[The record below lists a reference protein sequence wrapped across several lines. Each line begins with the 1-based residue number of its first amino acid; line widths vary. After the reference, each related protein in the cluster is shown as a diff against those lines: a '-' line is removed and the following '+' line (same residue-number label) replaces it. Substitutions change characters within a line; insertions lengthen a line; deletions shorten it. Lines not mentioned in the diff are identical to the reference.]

1 MFSLC
6 VSIWPGSPVLF
17 IYLCPHGFPKSTAFC
32 FSRKGWWS
40 SLSSPRFPIATLS
53 FTCLFSKSP
62 SPLSA
67 QQLYFL
73 GMSRDGRARSGTHPP
88 AMWLRG
94 IHKSLKNVLRGR
106 TDNYLQWKNWV
117 RAGESSGHPLPVG
130 TRDASGRRWQVRWTL
145 VRGSEG
151 ERWETEP
158 TWYFCTSVYLLCLPG
173 YFF

>member
-1 MFSLC
+1 M
-6 VSIWPGSPVLF
+6 SIWPGSPELF

-53 FTCLFSKSP
+53 FACLFSTSP
-62 SPLSA
+62 FPLSA

-73 GMSRDGRARSGTHPP
+73 GMSRDGWARSGTHPP

-94 IHKSLKNVLRGR
+94 TRKSVKICASGKDGQLPTLEELGKSRR
-106 TDNYLQWKNWV
+106 
-117 RAGESSGHPLPVG
+117 ESSGHSLPVG
-130 TRDASGRRWQVRWTL
+130 TRDASGRTWQVRCTL
-145 VRGSEG
+145 LGGSEG
-151 ERWETEP
+151 ERWETES
-158 TWYFCTSVYLLCLPG
+158 TWCSCTSVHLLCLPG

>member
-1 MFSLC
+1 MS
-6 VSIWPGSPVLF
+6 VWPGSPVLF
-17 IYLCPHGFPKSTAFC
+17 FIYVLMVFPSPQPSAFLELSDGPHSHHLAF
-32 FSRKGWWS
+32 S
-40 SLSSPRFPIATLS
+40 
-53 FTCLFSKSP
+53 CLFSKSP

-67 QQLYFL
+67 QQLY
-73 GMSRDGRARSGTHPP
+73 GMSCDGRERSGHI
-88 AMWLRG
+88 LQRCG
-94 IHKSLKNVLRGR
+94 SKVLRSHWKYVLWGR
-106 TDNYLQWKNWV
+106 TDNYLQWRNWV

-130 TRDASGRRWQVRWTL
+130 TGDASERRWQVRSTL